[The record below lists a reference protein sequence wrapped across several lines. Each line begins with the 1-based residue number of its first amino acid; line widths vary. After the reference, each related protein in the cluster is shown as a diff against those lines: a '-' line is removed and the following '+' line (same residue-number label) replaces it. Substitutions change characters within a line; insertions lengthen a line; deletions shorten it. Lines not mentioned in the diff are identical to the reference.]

1 MALSSHGPLTAPWI
15 SHLPSAGEKLTST
28 ESSPTYHILQ
38 CLISVRV
45 CLKTGIEHTRTFTP
59 PNSASEHGA
68 PKPTTTSSL
77 MSHDPEIPIASGL
90 LDLLSSHDQPS
101 KWIYSSVVQHY
112 KSSLHDRSSPT
123 PSRLL
128 RGWLH
133 SWRAVLEAIRRH
145 LSRWYGGHRRDQS
158 CYPLWASLPSRREPP
173 RFRCRS
179 AWTQRKNGTR
189 HPQAYPRPGCS
200 RCRRCFGARRCWR
213 LAAENSHCPLFPPRR
228 SLQ

>member
-38 CLISVRV
+38 CLISVRA

-112 KSSLHDRSSPT
+112 KSSLHDRSSDTT
-123 PSRLL
+123 PL
-128 RGWLH
+128 
-133 SWRAVLEAIRRH
+133 
-145 LSRWYGGHRRDQS
+145 Q
-158 CYPLWASLPSRREPP
+158 SRR
-173 RFRCRS
+173 
-179 AWTQRKNGTR
+179 
-189 HPQAYPRPGCS
+189 PQAARGSRQCVEFVGCQRHVVRPCKMVAIQAGFC
-200 RCRRCFGARRCWR
+200 
-213 LAAENSHCPLFPPRR
+213 
-228 SLQ
+228 